1 MYQRSADICLGLPY
15 NIASYSLLL
24 IMMAH
29 CSDLIPGKV
38 KIVVGDG
45 HIYEPHVVT
54 AIEQCRRFPIAF
66 AELRVKDGVCHKD
79 PADFEFNDLV
89 LIDYQHLDPIKY
101 DFIV

>member
-1 MYQRSADICLGLPY
+1 
-15 NIASYSLLL
+15 
-24 IMMAH
+24 MAH